1 MAFGGT
7 PVVLQINDHEV
18 RITGVNLA
26 AANTE
31 GTIGLTG
38 ATGTPPDITLPA
50 TFRAAPYLY
59 QGNTVGLADSIDVNI
74 NPTTHGPL
82 TNLQPSVEKTGT
94 TVEDFRIGIFNTSAS
109 LTTQD
114 LEIVIRFRPGKVA
127 QPAHLSP

>member
-7 PVVLQINDHEV
+7 PVVTQINDHEV
-18 RITGVNLA
+18 RITGVDLA
-26 AANTE
+26 NANTE

-50 TFRAAPYLY
+50 TFRAAPYTY
-59 QGNTVGLADSIDVNI
+59 QGNPVALQDSIDVNI

-94 TVEDFRIGIFNTSAS
+94 AAADFRIGIFNTSAS
-109 LTTQD
+109 LTTQT
-114 LEIVIRFRPGKVA
+114 LEIVVRFRPGRVA
-127 QPAHLSP
+127 QPSVISP